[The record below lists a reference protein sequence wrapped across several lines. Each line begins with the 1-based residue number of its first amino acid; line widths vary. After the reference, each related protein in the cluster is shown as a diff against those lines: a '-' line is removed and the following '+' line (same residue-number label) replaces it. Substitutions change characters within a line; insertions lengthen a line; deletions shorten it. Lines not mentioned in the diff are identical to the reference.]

1 MLKKSSSIK
10 NNKGMAAL
18 EMIPILLVIVLFVNF
33 SIGFFGVIH
42 SGILNSIAARNYAF
56 ETFRNRSNLTYFRNN
71 NPGGDRQVHYARTQL
86 RLHGIVSEK
95 GVENNADTR
104 WKVTTRVIDFMNF
117 DKRVELVGDAAT
129 HNSRTREV
137 PVGRNTAIA
146 VNPVWI
152 KTLYGICLTAGC
164 GS

>member
-1 MLKKSSSIK
+1 MLKKPFSLK
-10 NNKGMAAL
+10 NDKGMAAL

-56 ETFRNRSNLTYFRNN
+56 ETFRNRSNLTYFRI
-71 NPGGDRQVHYARTQL
+71 NPNAEIVHYARTQL
-86 RLHGIVSEK
+86 RLHGTISEQ
-95 GVENNADTR
+95 GVESGGGSSR
-104 WKVTTRVIDFMNF
+104 WIATTRVIDFMNF
-117 DKRVELVGDAAT
+117 DKRVELTGDPGT
-129 HNSRTREV
+129 HNNKTREV

-152 KTLYGICLTAGC
+152 KTMYGICLTAAC